1 MSSPLILSQ
10 SSIRAYLAVFV
21 VTILIGCGN
30 KQLAIVGVLASK
42 MMGPPR
48 TCVRTFSP
56 STMSVSS
63 HLLES
68 RLFYTQT
75 KTGTD
80 DKNAAFVTQ

>member
-1 MSSPLILSQ
+1 MQEGMMAPVP
-10 SSIRAYLAVFV
+10 IRYSNLLHKEVDEF
-21 VTILIGCGN
+21 
-30 KQLAIVGVLASK
+30 
-42 MMGPPR
+42 R

-56 STMSVSS
+56 STMTVSS

-80 DKNAAFVTQ
+80 DKNAAFVTQQQQDQATTCTPFT